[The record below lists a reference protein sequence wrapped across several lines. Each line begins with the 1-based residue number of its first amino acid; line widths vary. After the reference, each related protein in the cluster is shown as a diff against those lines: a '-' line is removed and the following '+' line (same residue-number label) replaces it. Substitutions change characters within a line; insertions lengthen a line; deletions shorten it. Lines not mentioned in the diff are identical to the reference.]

1 MAKNILIKLLPLV
14 ILYFLIFGFLAD
26 KSLEWGDQSRYV
38 MYAENLTKG
47 FYAPHD
53 TLLLWNGP
61 WYPLLLTPFA
71 YFKIPW
77 IYAKALNP
85 IFMFLAVCFIYM
97 TLKQYMSEKWAL
109 FFSYL
114 FGLYPPFY
122 AEIRYLLTEPFT
134 LMLMSAFA
142 LFTVKWFNT
151 FKYRFMLLAAVFC
164 AFITLTK
171 IFFAYVSLTVLVM
184 AVIFSGWS
192 ITCRRSVAIYAIGLL
207 LCVPYLFYTYTLT
220 GKVFYWAN
228 SGGLVVY
235 WMSNPY
241 SNEFGD
247 VRTDE
252 EVARRPELV
261 RHKEFFDKLKGLNY
275 VQQDELMKKQAIE
288 NIGNHPGKIVLNLAS
303 NVCRLFFNFPY
314 SYKYQHPRTLFYM
327 VPGSLLLGA
336 MILCVYPLIK
346 LRRRLP
352 SAIIHSCGLSV
363 IFMAGQSL
371 LYAEARYL
379 CPIVPFVLIVIAYT
393 ATNLVKVEPL
403 RGQMSFRDERTE

>member
-1 MAKNILIKLLPLV
+1 MKRTVFVGLLPLL
-14 ILYFLIFGFLAD
+14 ILYLVVFFTLAKPSID
-26 KSLEWGDQSRYV
+26 YSDQSRYA
-38 MYAENLTKG
+38 MYAENLSNG

-53 TLLLWNGP
+53 TLYLWNGP
-61 WYPLLLTPFA
+61 GYPLLLTPFA

-85 IFMFLAVCFIYM
+85 IFMFLAVCFVYA
-97 TLKQYMSEKWAL
+97 TLKNFMSEKAAL

-122 AEIRYLLTEPFT
+122 AEICYLMTEPFT

-164 AFITLTK
+164 AFIALTK
-171 IFFAYVSLTVLVM
+171 IFFAYVSLTVLVI
-184 AVIFSGWS
+184 AVIFSGWN

-228 SGGLVVY
+228 SGGYVVY
-235 WMSNPY
+235 WMSTPY

-247 VRTDE
+247 VRIDE
-252 EVARRPELV
+252 AETV
-261 RHKEFFDKLKGLNY
+261 RHKEFFDKLKGLNF
-275 VQQDELMKKQAIE
+275 VQKDELMKKQAIE
-288 NIGNHPGKIVLNLAS
+288 NIVNHPGKIVLNLAS

-327 VPGSLLLGA
+327 VPGSLLLGT

-346 LRRRLP
+346 LCRRLP

-371 LYAEARYL
+371 LEAEARYL
-379 CPIVPFVLIVIAYT
+379 CPIVPFIFVAITYT
-393 ATNLVKVEPL
+393 ATNLIKVQVSQKEEL
-403 RGQMSFRDERTE
+403 S

>member
-1 MAKNILIKLLPLV
+1 MAKNILIKFLPLV
-14 ILYFLIFGFLAD
+14 ILYFLIFGFSAKTSID
-26 KSLEWGDQSRYV
+26 YGDEVRYA
-38 MYAENLTKG
+38 MYAENLSNG

-61 WYPLLLTPFA
+61 GYPLLLTPFA

-85 IFMFLAVCFIYM
+85 IFMFLAVCFVYA
-97 TLKQYMSEKWAL
+97 TLKNFMSEKAAL

-122 AEIRYLLTEPFT
+122 AEICYLLTEPFT

-164 AFITLTK
+164 AFIALTK
-171 IFFAYVSLTVLVM
+171 IFFAYVSLTVLVI
-184 AVIFSGWS
+184 AVIFSGWN

-247 VRTDE
+247 VRTGEEE

-275 VQQDELMKKQAIE
+275 VQRDELMKKQAIK
-288 NIGNHPGKIVLNLAS
+288 NIVNHPGKIVLNLAS
-303 NVCRLFFNFPY
+303 NVCRLFFNFPF

-327 VPGSLLLGA
+327 VPGSLLLGT
-336 MILCVYPLIK
+336 MILCVPF
-346 LRRRLP
+346 
-352 SAIIHSCGLSV
+352 
-363 IFMAGQSL
+363 IFMIL
-371 LYAEARYL
+371 T
-379 CPIVPFVLIVIAYT
+379 YT
-393 ATNLVKVEPL
+393 ATNLVKL
-403 RGQMSFRDERTE
+403 QSFQKEELS